1 MSYIQAAK
9 LGRHALASLLTV
21 TIRIETLPSFFPA
34 YEVLPIGAKRDC
46 CCSTLVAVHG
56 AFSANELPDDC
67 VERMF
72 SAVVLAKF
80 GNVQMKAVATD
91 AVS

>member
-46 CCSTLVAVHG
+46 CCSTLVVMSIQHVLLFSFSCYFATVEAVPFLSLPEELVMDVNKPYG
-56 AFSANELPDDC
+56 A
-67 VERMF
+67 
-72 SAVVLAKF
+72 
-80 GNVQMKAVATD
+80 
-91 AVS
+91 